1 MTYLE
6 DLKGYYTV
14 GKKELWGIVACILL
28 AAFSYIVTRGT
39 LFENGPRLLP
49 VDLFVSNSVFSLLFK
64 IGPIVLA
71 LVLGLFITSKA
82 LSPGAAYSGK
92 YLLRVAIALMG
103 ARVTVD
109 VLSRASIVGLVLII
123 GVMAFTLSLALYLG
137 RRWKLDKDASALIGT
152 GNAVCGVSACLCVAP
167 VVEAKP
173 HNTHAVIGVISLLG
187 LLGVF
192 IIPWIATLFG
202 LTDAEAAVFIGGSLH
217 EIGNV
222 VPAAEIYH
230 SALGGGDIVGLVLAY
245 KMVRVAMLVVVAYVL
260 ASIFSGE
267 SKGQEKGKAVRPQG
281 FLIVFVTM
289 AVLISLLITL
299 EPSVGGQVKAII
311 VDVSA
316 SLLTI
321 AMAGVGLAM
330 NLRETARVGRRLLPI
345 TTLVWAA
352 QTALL
357 LGLTILLV

>member
-1 MTYLE
+1 MN
-6 DLKGYYTV
+6 KGPPSIDVIMPT
-14 GKKELWGIVACILL
+14 
-28 AAFSYIVTRGT
+28 GT
-39 LFENGPRLLP
+39 IEGYSTTWPTPSATMRMMAPMMMDSGMRYRWSLP
-49 VDLFVSNSVFSLLFK
+49 
-64 IGPIVLA
+64 II
-71 LVLGLFITSKA
+71 
-82 LSPGAAYSGK
+82 
-92 YLLRVAIALMG
+92 MG

-330 NLRETARVGRRLLPI
+330 SSHQLHSLGKLYAILNNFLYFIKAMIIYHKQSRMVGD
-345 TTLVWAA
+345 
-352 QTALL
+352 
-357 LGLTILLV
+357 